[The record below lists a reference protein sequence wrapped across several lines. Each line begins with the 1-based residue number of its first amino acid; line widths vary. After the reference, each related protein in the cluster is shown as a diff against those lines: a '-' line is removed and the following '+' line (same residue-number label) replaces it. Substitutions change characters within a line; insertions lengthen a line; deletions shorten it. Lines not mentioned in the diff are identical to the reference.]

1 MSNISWFAIKT
12 RPGTQRTAKPRF
24 NETWERKGETIIERS
39 LRDEGFHVYMP
50 SMRKDIRHHR
60 TKEIITRRFPL
71 LTGYAFVG
79 GDRETNFYALRD
91 CDGVSD
97 ILGIGGNPYPI
108 ADATIRMFMTAEEEM
123 QYDDTMQAKI
133 HRRERAATVKA
144 DLALR
149 FPTGSKFEVK
159 EGPFAGFHGEV
170 TSVHGRACVK
180 AMMNIFGGLVP
191 TEFTSEQIEKV
202 A

>member
-1 MSNISWFAIKT
+1 MASKTLWFAVKT
-12 RPGTQRTAKPRF
+12 WPGTQRVAKPRF
-24 NETWERKGETIIERS
+24 NEKQERKNETIIERY

-50 SMRKDIRHHR
+50 SLRKDIRHHR

-71 LTGYAFVG
+71 LTGYVFVG
-79 GDRETNFYALRD
+79 GDYEMVYRLAE
-91 CDGVSD
+91 CDGVTAV
-97 ILGIGGNPYPI
+97 LGNAEAPHVIPEE
-108 ADATIRMFMTAEEEM
+108 TIRMFMTAEEEM
-123 QYDDTMQAKI
+123 QYDDTMEAKI